1 MPNIFKNREQK
12 RKFNKLPDE
21 KKKDLM
27 TATIAKEV
35 SGVLNKHIALS
46 FIHGVNFEKK
56 SIYEKYVKEID
67 ELPVDSEDRNN
78 KINEMLSHIRLEY
91 LRIIQQ
97 EQEKEKEKD
106 NQEEKEGN

>member
-12 RKFNKLPDE
+12 RKFNKLPDD

-46 FIHGVNFEKK
+46 FIQGVNLEKK
-56 SIYEKYVKEID
+56 AIYEKYVKEID
-67 ELPVDSEDRNN
+67 ELPDCSEDRNN
-78 KINEMLSHIRLEY
+78 KINELLSYIRLEY
-91 LRIIQQ
+91 LRIVQK
-97 EQEKEKEKD
+97 EQEKEKEKE
-106 NQEEKEGN
+106 NQGEKEGE